1 MLIKGAQAVIET
13 LKEQGVDTV
22 FGYPGGSV
30 LEIYDALYESG
41 DIRHILTAHEQGAA
55 HAAEGYSRA
64 SGKVGVAI
72 ATSGPGA
79 TNLVTGIASAFMDSI
94 PVVFITGN
102 VPTSVIGKDSF
113 QEIYIAG
120 ITMPITKHNFIVRRP
135 EDLVPTLRNAF
146 TIAKSGRP
154 GPVLVDIPRDITQA
168 DIEYTP
174 CGTAPTKPNPSVMR
188 DDLRLAAQAIYEAER
203 PVMFI
208 GGGVVSSSAWSIVK
222 KLIERTDMPVCH
234 SLMATGLVRPT
245 DAFDLGMVG
254 MHGSATSAYAV
265 KNCDLL
271 VALGTR
277 FSDRVATNAR
287 AFAPNAKIVHIDI
300 DAAEI
305 DKTIHAGVGLIGD
318 IKKTVTSLLP
328 LVEQKDCSK
337 WRSELDE
344 YKKEHEYVQKGE
356 KNELIPKTIIETV
369 WKKFSKEA
377 IMTTD
382 VGQHQMWA
390 AQYCTVSRSRSF
402 LTSGGLGAMGFGY
415 GGAVGA
421 SFACPD
427 RRVIHITGDGSFHMN
442 IAEICT
448 AVTYSLPIVTIV
460 MNNEALGMVRQL
472 QHVAMGDRFSTTIHG
487 RKTDFARVAQGF
499 GAQGITC
506 CTQKEFEK
514 ALNLAKNTLDRP
526 TVIDCRIAQE
536 LLVLPMIPGGKGADD
551 IITE

>member
-30 LEIYDALYESG
+30 LEIYDALYENEG
-41 DIRHILTAHEQGAA
+41 IRHILTAHEQGAA

-120 ITMPITKHNFIVRRP
+120 ITMPVTKHNFIVRRK

-154 GPVLVDIPRDITQA
+154 GPVLVDIPRDIAQA
-168 DIEYTP
+168 EVEYIP
-174 CGTAPTKPNPSVMR
+174 EKAREAKPFPNVLR
-188 DDLRLAAQAIYEAER
+188 DDLRLAAQAIYESKK
-203 PVMFI
+203 PVMFM
-208 GGGVVSSSAWSIVK
+208 GGGVINSNAWQTVK
-222 KLIERTDMPVCH
+222 RLIDRTDMPVCH
-234 SLMATGLVRPT
+234 SLMATGLMNPNDPR
-245 DAFDLGMVG
+245 DLGMVG

-287 AFAPNAKIVHIDI
+287 AFAPNAKIIHIDI

-305 DKTIHAGVGLIGD
+305 DKTIHAGIGLVGD
-318 IKKTVTSLLP
+318 VKKTVAALLP

-337 WRSELDE
+337 WKKELSE
-344 YKKEHEYVQKGE
+344 YKEEHEYVQKGDG
-356 KNELIPKTIIETV
+356 NSLIPKTIIETL

-390 AQYCTVSRSRSF
+390 AQYCNVSRSRSF

-415 GGAVGA
+415 GASVGA

-442 IAEICT
+442 LAEICT
-448 AVTYSLPIVTIV
+448 AVTYSLPIVTVV
-460 MNNEALGMVRQL
+460 MNNNALGMVRQL
-472 QHVAMGDRFSTTIHG
+472 QHVALNDRFSTTIHG
-487 RKTDFARVAQGF
+487 RKTDFAAVARGF

-506 CTQKEFEK
+506 RTQKEFEA
-514 ALNLAKNTLDRP
+514 ALTLAKKTLDKP
-526 TVIDCRIAQE
+526 TVIDCSIAQE
-536 LLVLPMIPGGKGADD
+536 LLVLPMIPGGKTADD

>member
-13 LKEQGVDTV
+13 LFEQGVDTV

-30 LEIYDALYESG
+30 LEIYDALYES
-41 DIRHILTAHEQGAA
+41 DKIRHILTAHEQGAA

-154 GPVLVDIPRDITQA
+154 GPVLVDIPRDIAQA

-174 CGTAPTKPNPSVMR
+174 QGEAPTKPNPTVMR
-188 DDLRLAAQAIYEAER
+188 DELRLAAQAIYEAKR

-208 GGGVVSSSAWSIVK
+208 GGGVVSSGAWSIVK

-234 SLMATGLVRPT
+234 SLMATGLLKPT

-300 DAAEI
+300 DTAEI
-305 DKTIHAGVGLIGD
+305 DKTVHAGVGLVGD
-318 IKKTVTSLLP
+318 IKKTVTSLLH

-337 WRSELDE
+337 WRSELEE
-344 YKKEHEYVQKGE
+344 YKKEREYVQKGE
-356 KNELIPKTIIETV
+356 KNELIPKTIIETL

-390 AQYCTVSRSRSF
+390 AQYCTSGRSRSF

-415 GGAVGA
+415 GASVGA
-421 SFACPD
+421 SFACPN

-448 AVTYSLPIVTIV
+448 AVTYSLPIVTVV

-487 RKTDFARVAQGF
+487 RKTDFALVAQGF

-506 CTQKEFEK
+506 RTQKEFEK
-514 ALNLAKNTLDRP
+514 ALQLAKNTLDRP

-536 LLVLPMIPGGKGADD
+536 LLVLPMIPGGKSADD

>member
-174 CGTAPTKPNPSVMR
+174 CGTAPTKPNPTVMR

-265 KNCDLL
+265 KNCDL
-271 VALGTR
+271 
-277 FSDRVATNAR
+277 
-287 AFAPNAKIVHIDI
+287 
-300 DAAEI
+300 
-305 DKTIHAGVGLIGD
+305 
-318 IKKTVTSLLP
+318 
-328 LVEQKDCSK
+328 
-337 WRSELDE
+337 
-344 YKKEHEYVQKGE
+344 
-356 KNELIPKTIIETV
+356 
-369 WKKFSKEA
+369 
-377 IMTTD
+377 
-382 VGQHQMWA
+382 
-390 AQYCTVSRSRSF
+390 
-402 LTSGGLGAMGFGY
+402 
-415 GGAVGA
+415 
-421 SFACPD
+421 
-427 RRVIHITGDGSFHMN
+427 
-442 IAEICT
+442 
-448 AVTYSLPIVTIV
+448 
-460 MNNEALGMVRQL
+460 
-472 QHVAMGDRFSTTIHG
+472 
-487 RKTDFARVAQGF
+487 
-499 GAQGITC
+499 
-506 CTQKEFEK
+506 
-514 ALNLAKNTLDRP
+514 
-526 TVIDCRIAQE
+526 
-536 LLVLPMIPGGKGADD
+536 
-551 IITE
+551 